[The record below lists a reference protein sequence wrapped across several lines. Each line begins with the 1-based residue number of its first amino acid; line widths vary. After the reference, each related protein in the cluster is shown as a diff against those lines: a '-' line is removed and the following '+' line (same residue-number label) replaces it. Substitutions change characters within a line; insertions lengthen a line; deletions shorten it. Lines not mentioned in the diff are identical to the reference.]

1 MVKENSLLAI
11 GNNAKKTVAVPKK
24 AIIKKPILKKP
35 AIKPAVVINKKK
47 PILKPKVGKI
57 SALANKLS

>member
-1 MVKENSLLAI
+1 
-11 GNNAKKTVAVPKK
+11 
-24 AIIKKPILKKP
+24 LKKP

-47 PILKPKVGKI
+47 PIVKPKAGKI